1 MSHRYRRDGIPVTT
15 KKMYSAESQLRF
27 LLGSNSS
34 RGVFF
39 FQFTKTIHLFTILVK
54 NIWIFDQ
61 RFILFMVIFSYL

>member
-1 MSHRYRRDGIPVTT
+1 MSHRYRRDGSPVTT

-54 NIWIFDQ
+54 NIYLDFRPKIY
-61 RFILFMVIFSYL
+61 FIYGNI